1 MPQYHYHITLI
12 LSLIT
17 HLVGQL
23 PLTEADRPEFISQP
37 DGREGAVDPLRTN
50 TVEYTVTLCAAGYE
64 GIGHGG
70 RGYGGRGYEKR
81 GYEGTGYGKRAW
93 GKGERR

>member
-50 TVEYTVTLCAAGYE
+50 TVEYTVTLVIKYSY
-64 GIGHGG
+64 IGNEIRLHV
-70 RGYGGRGYEKR
+70 RNCV
-81 GYEGTGYGKRAW
+81 A
-93 GKGERR
+93 